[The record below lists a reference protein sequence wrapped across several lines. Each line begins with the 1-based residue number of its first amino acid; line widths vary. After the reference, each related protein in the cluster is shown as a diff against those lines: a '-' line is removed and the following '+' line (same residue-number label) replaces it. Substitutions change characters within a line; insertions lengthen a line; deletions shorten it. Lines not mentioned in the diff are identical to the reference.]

1 MPSHILKLNRKGNTV
16 FWAVTACLLWSTA
29 YASIKLGLQY
39 DKPFHF
45 AGMRFIIAG
54 LMILPFTLPPG
65 AYIKEIRK
73 NWKLVLIVTLLQ
85 MVVNYA
91 FFYLG
96 LQLVP
101 GAIGAVIVGS
111 QPLGTALIA
120 SMMDEGDKLTKSKIV
135 TIIFG
140 ISGVILISVG
150 RQALGLGSAS
160 ELLGVGMILIANI
173 GVSLGNIVVSLRGK
187 GVNPAVLSSS
197 SLFGGGLVLYLI
209 SLPVEGVNP
218 WSFPVQYWLVLL
230 WLSFMA
236 ATAFSIW
243 FILLRR
249 PGVKVSELNL
259 WKFIIPVAGAILS
272 WLLVPDEKPE
282 WITIT
287 GILIITGSLIL
298 FFRNTKRSR
307 TAG

>member
-173 GVSLGNIVVSLRGK
+173 GVSLEI
-187 GVNPAVLSSS
+187 
-197 SLFGGGLVLYLI
+197 
-209 SLPVEGVNP
+209 
-218 WSFPVQYWLVLL
+218 
-230 WLSFMA
+230 
-236 ATAFSIW
+236 
-243 FILLRR
+243 
-249 PGVKVSELNL
+249 
-259 WKFIIPVAGAILS
+259 
-272 WLLVPDEKPE
+272 
-282 WITIT
+282 
-287 GILIITGSLIL
+287 
-298 FFRNTKRSR
+298 
-307 TAG
+307 